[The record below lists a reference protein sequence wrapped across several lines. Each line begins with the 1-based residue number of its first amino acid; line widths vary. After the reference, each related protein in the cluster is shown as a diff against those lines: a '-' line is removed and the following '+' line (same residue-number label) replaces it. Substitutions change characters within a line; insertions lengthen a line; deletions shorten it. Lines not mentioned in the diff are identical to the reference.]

1 MEGRAI
7 HRVGEREA
15 KMIKKFNGHL
25 ALPSGKLIECQG
37 EIDEQ
42 PVPTDDD
49 LLEKARHFNEAIRK
63 LRTSTSIVIS
73 FDGSYVPT
81 GPVVDSTLTEKDEEE
96 Q

>member
-1 MEGRAI
+1 M
-7 HRVGEREA
+7 GEREA

-25 ALPSGKLIECQG
+25 ALPSGKLIECRG

-42 PVPTDDD
+42 PMLSDDE
-49 LLEKARHFNEAIRK
+49 LQEKTRHFNDAIKK
-63 LRTSTSIVIS
+63 LRTPTQIVVS

-81 GPVVDSTLTEKDEEE
+81 GPVVDSTLTEKNEER

>member
-1 MEGRAI
+1 
-7 HRVGEREA
+7 
-15 KMIKKFNGHL
+15 MIKKFNGHL

-37 EIDEQ
+37 EIDGQ
-42 PVPTDDD
+42 PAPTDEGF
-49 LLEKARHFNEAIRK
+49 LAERTRRFNEVIRK
-63 LRTSTSIVIS
+63 LRTPTQIVIS